1 MFMVSSC
8 CAWMR
13 WMKVGDDAFSDEKI
27 RVRILT
33 LRRVKNA
40 G

>member
-1 MFMVSSC
+1 
-8 CAWMR
+8 MR

>member
-1 MFMVSSC
+1 
-8 CAWMR
+8 
-13 WMKVGDDAFSDEKI
+13 MKVGDDAFSDEKI

-33 LRRVKNA
+33 LGRVKMQGKNSYPRVRIA